1 MPFSYV
7 VYKKHR
13 LVVGTG
19 TGRVTYDEI
28 KARQD
33 QTKGDPDFNSDFN
46 QSDFNQIV
54 DLRAATTVDLTVD
67 QPGSSPAET
76 SFPPHPCALSSP
88 QLLPFSGWDA
98 CGSSYTEIAQET
110 SQIRIFSN
118 LLSAI
123 DWLGLKDKVDFL

>member
-13 LVVGTG
+13 LVVSTG

-46 QSDFNQIV
+46 QIV

-67 QPGSSPAET
+67 QARELASRNIFSPT
-76 SFPPHPCALSSP
+76 SRRAFIATTPAV
-88 QLLPFSGWDA
+88 FGMGRMWE
-98 CGSSYTEIAQET
+98 SYTAIAQKT

-123 DWLGLKDKVDFL
+123 DWLGLKDKVDLL

>member
-13 LVVGTG
+13 LVVSTG

-46 QSDFNQIV
+46 QIV

-67 QPGSSPAET
+67 QARELASRNIFSPT
-76 SFPPHPCALSSP
+76 SLRAFIATTPAV
-88 QLLPFSGWDA
+88 FGMGRMWE
-98 CGSSYTEIAQET
+98 SYTEIAQET

>member
-1 MPFSYV
+1 LPFSYV
-7 VYKKHR
+7 IYKKHR
-13 LVVGTG
+13 LVVSTG

-46 QSDFNQIV
+46 QIV

-67 QPGSSPAET
+67 QARELASRNIFSPT
-76 SFPPHPCALSSP
+76 SRRAFIATTPAV
-88 QLLPFSGWDA
+88 FGMGRMWE
-98 CGSSYTEIAQET
+98 SYTEIAQKT

-123 DWLGLKDKVDFL
+123 DWLGLKDKVDLL

>member
-13 LVVGTG
+13 LVVSTG

-33 QTKGDPDFNSDFN
+33 QTKGDPDFNSY
-46 QSDFNQIV
+46 FNQIV
-54 DLRAATTVDLTVD
+54 DLRTATTVYLTVD
-67 QPGSSPAET
+67 QARELASRNIFSPT
-76 SFPPHPCALSSP
+76 SLRAFIATTPAV
-88 QLLPFSGWDA
+88 FGMGRMWE
-98 CGSSYTEIAQET
+98 SYTEIAQKT

-123 DWLGLKDKVDFL
+123 DWLGLKDKVDLL

>member
-13 LVVGTG
+13 LVVSTG

-33 QTKGDPDFNSDFN
+33 QTRGDPDFS
-46 QSDFNQIV
+46 SDFNQIV

-67 QPGSSPAET
+67 QARELASRNIFSPKSLRAFIATTPAVFGMGRMWE
-76 SFPPHPCALSSP
+76 
-88 QLLPFSGWDA
+88 
-98 CGSSYTEIAQET
+98 SYTEIAQKT
-110 SQIRIFSN
+110 SQIGIFSN

>member
-1 MPFSYV
+1 LPFSYV

-13 LVVGTG
+13 LVVSTG

-46 QSDFNQIV
+46 QIV

-67 QPGSSPAET
+67 QARELASRNIFSPT
-76 SFPPHPCALSSP
+76 SRRAFIATTPAV
-88 QLLPFSGWDA
+88 FGMGRMWE
-98 CGSSYTEIAQET
+98 SYTEIAQKT

-123 DWLGLKDKVDFL
+123 DWLGLKDKVDLL

>member
-13 LVVGTG
+13 LVVSTG

-46 QSDFNQIV
+46 QIV

-67 QPGSSPAET
+67 QARELASRNIFSPT
-76 SFPPHPCALSSP
+76 SRRAFIATTPAV
-88 QLLPFSGWDA
+88 FGMGRMWE
-98 CGSSYTEIAQET
+98 SYTEIAQKT

-123 DWLGLKDKVDFL
+123 DWLGLKDKVDLL

>member
-13 LVVGTG
+13 LVVSTG

-46 QSDFNQIV
+46 QIV

-67 QPGSSPAET
+67 QARELASRNIFSPT
-76 SFPPHPCALSSP
+76 SRRAFIATTPAV
-88 QLLPFSGWDA
+88 FGMGRMWE
-98 CGSSYTEIAQET
+98 SYTEIAQKT

>member
-1 MPFSYV
+1 LPFSYV
-7 VYKKHR
+7 VYKNHR
-13 LVVGTG
+13 LVVSTG

-28 KARQD
+28 KACQD

-46 QSDFNQIV
+46 QIV
-54 DLRAATTVDLTVD
+54 DLRTATTVYLTVD
-67 QPGSSPAET
+67 QARELASRNIFSPT
-76 SFPPHPCALSSP
+76 SLRAFIATTPAV
-88 QLLPFSGWDA
+88 FGMGRMWE
-98 CGSSYTEIAQET
+98 SYTEIAQKT

>member
-1 MPFSYV
+1 LPFSYV

-13 LVVGTG
+13 LVVSTG

-46 QSDFNQIV
+46 QIV

-67 QPGSSPAET
+67 QARELASRNIFSPT
-76 SFPPHPCALSSP
+76 SRRAFIATTPAV
-88 QLLPFSGWDA
+88 FGMGRMWE
-98 CGSSYTEIAQET
+98 SYTAIAQKT

-123 DWLGLKDKVDFL
+123 DWLGLKDKVDLL

>member
-1 MPFSYV
+1 LPFSYV

-28 KARQD
+28 KARRD

-67 QPGSSPAET
+67 QARELASRNIFSPT
-76 SFPPHPCALSSP
+76 SRRAFIATTPAV
-88 QLLPFSGWDA
+88 FGMGRMWE
-98 CGSSYTEIAQET
+98 SYTEIAQKT

-123 DWLGLKDKVDFL
+123 DWLGLKDKVDLL

>member
-46 QSDFNQIV
+46 QIV

-67 QPGSSPAET
+67 QARELASRNIFSPT
-76 SFPPHPCALSSP
+76 SRRAFIATTPAV
-88 QLLPFSGWDA
+88 FGMGRMWE
-98 CGSSYTEIAQET
+98 SYTEIAQKT

>member
-1 MPFSYV
+1 LPFSYV

-13 LVVGTG
+13 LVVSTG

-46 QSDFNQIV
+46 QIV

-67 QPGSSPAET
+67 QARELASRNIFSPT
-76 SFPPHPCALSSP
+76 SLRAFIATTPAV
-88 QLLPFSGWDA
+88 FGMGRMWE
-98 CGSSYTEIAQET
+98 SYTEIAQKT

-123 DWLGLKDKVDFL
+123 DWLGLKDKVDLL